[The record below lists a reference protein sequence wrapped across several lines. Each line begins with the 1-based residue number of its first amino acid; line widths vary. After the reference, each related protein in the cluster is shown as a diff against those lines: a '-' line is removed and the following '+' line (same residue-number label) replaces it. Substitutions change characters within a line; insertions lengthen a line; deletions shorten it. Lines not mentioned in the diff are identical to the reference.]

1 MLFRSHDGGG
11 VTLDLSGLV
20 TAEKITGIEHVDITG
35 DADDAN
41 TLTLK
46 ASDVFST
53 SGGNSLYIE
62 GNAGDTVTMT
72 DEGWAANADVT
83 IDGQTYRHYVN
94 QGYNLYIDVEIDHL
108 NIIHS

>member
-1 MLFRSHDGGG
+1 M
-11 VTLDLSGLV
+11 TLDLSRLAKEG
-20 TAEKITGIEHVDITG
+20 TITGIERIDITG
-35 DADDAN
+35 DADDAT

-62 GNAGDTVTMT
+62 GNAGDTVTVT
-72 DEGWAANADVT
+72 DSGWSASADVT
-83 IDGQTYRHYVN
+83 FEGQTYRHYVN
-94 QGYNLYIDVEIDHL
+94 QGYNLYIDAEIDQQ